1 MCGESGADDLGR
13 DHAPGGGK
21 GYGPA
26 RRKVGVQGAVWLVD
40 FTISLALGK
49 REAKDGIAGFIESG
63 LGIEI
68 NGKRQEQR
76 QDQKKN
82 E

>member
-1 MCGESGADDLGR
+1 
-13 DHAPGGGK
+13 
-21 GYGPA
+21 
-26 RRKVGVQGAVWLVD
+26 VGVQGAVWLVD